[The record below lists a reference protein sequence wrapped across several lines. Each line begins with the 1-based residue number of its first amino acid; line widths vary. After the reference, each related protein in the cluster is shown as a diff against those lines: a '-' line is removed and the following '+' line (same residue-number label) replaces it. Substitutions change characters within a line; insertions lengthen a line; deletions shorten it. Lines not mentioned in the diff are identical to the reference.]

1 MQQRESAQ
9 KAFQR
14 SGTEVKTKIAGRFL
28 EDVLHLRGIQALR
41 KREIGKILHQH
52 QPFFQTHRIP
62 HIHPERDAACRIAQE
77 FAAARKQAGDH
88 GAKGPTG
95 PIGNVG
101 QQGPTGPTGSIG
113 LPGTNAPLTNDNV
126 EILSGGTLG
135 ATIGPRAQIQLTP
148 ATGSGALPKTAIY
161 MGPGNGAS
169 GDGVFSFSPEP
180 GASPQASVQ
189 VPTPGGTA
197 FHLQVSIGPTGPS
210 GMGGVGGSYQFVVCN
225 EMSCDLMGLECMSKQ
240 NTTLS
245 MVQTCADDT
254 DTLVFAPGDTLSILA
269 FNNENSANTV
279 DVSWSLDFAIDSGDA
294 F

>member
-1 MQQRESAQ
+1 MPQTSRNAWRRLVGASAAAMLIASISAAASAQ
-9 KAFQR
+9 
-14 SGTEVKTKIAGRFL
+14 SPGM
-28 EDVLHLRGIQALR
+28 
-41 KREIGKILHQH
+41 IGVPGVQGEPGPTGPQGAVGPVGPPGPLG
-52 QPFFQTHRIP
+52 
-62 HIHPERDAACRIAQE
+62 AQGLTGP
-77 FAAARKQAGDH
+77 AGDH

-135 ATIGPRAQIQLTP
+135 GTIGARAQIQLTP
-148 ATGSGALPKTAIY
+148 ATGSGALPKTPIY

-169 GDGVFSFSPEP
+169 GDGVFSFPPEP

-197 FHLQVSIGPTGPS
+197 FNLQVSIGPTGPG

-240 NTTLS
+240 NTTSS